1 MALWIATFAFAPSL
15 LRAPPMRTR
24 PIVLCDAAEIAETV
38 TPADAADDL
47 LRLFAGRYSTKTEK
61 LVQLDALQ
69 AMDVDERAAILD
81 AALDEIDDISEN
93 RWAMRRWP
101 LRLPSRR
108 LSLGCVARLVQRL
121 EASEMGGAATEE
133 EEKGRRRRRLVAV
146 LRQGVDARGAYKL
159 EGEVRRR
166 EARST
171 TMEEMLKRTP
181 DLETPKYDVVA
192 ENQGWE
198 VREYADFAVA
208 GASAARAVDTS
219 GPKMGA
225 PSMPK
230 AGAFQSLAGYI
241 FGSNSANEKMAMT
254 TPVFTAGTGEKKELQ
269 FVMPSRYWASGDA
282 DKVPSPRRESGVT
295 LRLKEGGG
303 LLAETKTVAVVWF
316 GGYAGADEVARRE
329 SELLER
335 VRESEWQAVDADAK
349 PYLLQ
354 YNDPFTAP
362 WARRNEVAIPVKRA

>member
-1 MALWIATFAFAPSL
+1 
-15 LRAPPMRTR
+15 MRTR

-121 EASEMGGAATEE
+121 EASDMGGAATEE
-133 EEKGRRRRRLVAV
+133 EEKGGAAAGWWRCSGRASRRAARTSSRARCGGARR
-146 LRQGVDARGAYKL
+146 G
-159 EGEVRRR
+159 
-166 EARST
+166 ST

-208 GASAARAVDTS
+208 GASAARARRHL
-219 GPKMGA
+219 GA
-225 PSMPK
+225 QD
-230 AGAFQSLAGYI
+230 G
-241 FGSNSANEKMAMT
+241 
-254 TPVFTAGTGEKKELQ
+254 
-269 FVMPSRYWASGDA
+269 R
-282 DKVPSPRRESGVT
+282 
-295 LRLKEGGG
+295 
-303 LLAETKTVAVVWF
+303 
-316 GGYAGADEVARRE
+316 
-329 SELLER
+329 
-335 VRESEWQAVDADAK
+335 AVDAKGGRLPNPRGAASS
-349 PYLLQ
+349 
-354 YNDPFTAP
+354 AP
-362 WARRNEVAIPVKRA
+362 TRRTRRWR